1 MAEESTPVVVPRPD
15 DADVDPED
23 AESALRIVL
32 RKAIEVNG
40 VVRGLSETARTLDK
54 GAAHL
59 CVLADDCS
67 EPAYKN
73 LIIALAREHNIDL
86 IRIPERKVLGE
97 LAGLVKYDKDKNV
110 KKVIATSSIAITNFG
125 ERTKAL
131 DRVIGQL
138 KKGDE

>member
-1 MAEESTPVVVPRPD
+1 MAEETTPAAVPRVD

-40 VVRGLSETARTLDK
+40 VVRGLSEVARTLDK
-54 GAAHL
+54 GGAHL
-59 CVLADDCS
+59 VVLADDCT

-73 LIIALAREHNIDL
+73 LIIGLAKQQNIDL
-86 IRIPERKVLGE
+86 IRIPERKQLGE
-97 LAGLVKYDKDKNV
+97 LAGLVKYDKDKNI
-110 KKVIATSSIAITNFG
+110 KKVINTSSVAIVNFG

-131 DRVIGQL
+131 ERVIGQL